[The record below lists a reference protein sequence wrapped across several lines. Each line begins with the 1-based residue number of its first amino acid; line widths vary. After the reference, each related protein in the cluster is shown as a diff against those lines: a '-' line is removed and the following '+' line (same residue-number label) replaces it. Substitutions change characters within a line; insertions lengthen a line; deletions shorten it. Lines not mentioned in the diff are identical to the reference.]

1 MTKSAKTSKTALKL
15 KESVV
20 RMKCLR
26 TEEAAQ
32 QPYEEVSARLQSD
45 LRNGLH
51 WDEVDN
57 RHKVYGYNEL
67 EVKAEEPLWRKYID
81 QALHPL
87 ITCGDHR
94 FKNPLIILLLA
105 SALVS

>member
-1 MTKSAKTSKTALKL
+1 MQNKLTLIESKNSDNL
-15 KESVV
+15 ESVA

-81 QALHPL
+81 Q
-87 ITCGDHR
+87 

-105 SALVS
+105 SALVSVCMQ